1 MEIVLN
7 AIREYAELLGAK
19 KDRSAEYQRTLE
31 AKPWR
36 QCSCTVCREI
46 GVEVIIFRGADRNR
60 RRGFHNLAVF
70 SERLRR
76 ELDRADARS

>member
-1 MEIVLN
+1 MEADVV
-7 AIREYAELLGAK
+7 A
-19 KDRSAEYQRTLE
+19 RSA
-31 AKPWR
+31 A
-36 QCSCTVCREI
+36 EI

-60 RRGFHNLAVF
+60 RRGFHNLTVF